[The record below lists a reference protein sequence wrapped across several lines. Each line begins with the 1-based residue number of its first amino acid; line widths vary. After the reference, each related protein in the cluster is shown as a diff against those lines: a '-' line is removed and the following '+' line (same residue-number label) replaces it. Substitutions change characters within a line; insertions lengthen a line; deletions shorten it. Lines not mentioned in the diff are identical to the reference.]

1 MLMRRKSAALFCL
14 VVLALPLVLIS
25 CGGSGGG
32 NNGRSGTVA
41 GTIRDTGSG
50 AAIAGA
56 TVSVF
61 NGLTQLGTTTTDAN
75 GDYTLNVQAEDGYTV
90 QVSAPGYATLNQ
102 NSVTVAEN
110 ATTTLNL
117 QATSTQGTLEGVVRN
132 FVSGLGIAGATV
144 NVYDGAALIATTT
157 TDANG
162 NYTVDVDA
170 GNDYTVEVDL
180 AGFVPPNYNSVDV
193 VADETTTLESILL
206 IPDTFVGDGTV
217 SGTIRDSLS
226 ALGVAGVTVSLR
238 EGLNTQ
244 AGAVVTT
251 GTTDGAGL
259 FSIANVPVGYY
270 TAELAKAG
278 YVTAFVFIYSL
289 GGQVTG
295 DQNASISLVTPLTQ
309 GTLAGVVSDS
319 VSGLGIAG
327 ATVNV
332 YNGAT
337 LIGTT
342 TTGANGNYSLNVPA
356 GSGYSVQVSATGYT
370 TLNQNS
376 VTVAANA
383 TTTLN
388 LQPTFI
394 LGTLAGVVRDSVS
407 GLGIAGATVEVYN
420 GATLIG
426 TTTTDG
432 NGNYTLNVPP
442 GSSYTIQVS
451 DAGYNTLTQTNVTV
465 AGNATTT
472 LNLNPQE
479 IVTQGTLE
487 GVVRNFVSGL
497 GIAGATINVYDDATL
512 IATTTTDANG
522 NYSVEVDTGND
533 YTVEIDS
540 AGFIPATYNS
550 VDIVAD
556 ETTILEAILQIPDSF
571 VGNGTVSGT
580 IKDSLTGN
588 GLAGVTVNL
597 RAGLNTQTGAVV
609 TTGTTNGAGLFSI
622 ANVPTGYYT
631 AELAKTGYIIAFIS
645 IYSLGGQT
653 TGDQNASISPVLAAG
668 ETRIVLT
675 WGGAPSDL
683 DSHLTGPTTSGG
695 RFHIYCVGTSV
706 NDGTVAQ
713 LDADDTTSYGPETV
727 TISTQIAGVYRYSVY
742 DYTNKASN
750 SSTALSNSGAQVKVY
765 QASGLV
771 ATYNIPS
778 NLGGTLWAVF
788 ELSGNTLTALNT
800 LSYNTNQTTIP

>member
-1 MLMRRKSAALFCL
+1 M
-14 VVLALPLVLIS
+14 
-25 CGGSGGG
+25 
-32 NNGRSGTVA
+32 
-41 GTIRDTGSG
+41 
-50 AAIAGA
+50 
-56 TVSVF
+56 
-61 NGLTQLGTTTTDAN
+61 
-75 GDYTLNVQAEDGYTV
+75 
-90 QVSAPGYATLNQ
+90 
-102 NSVTVAEN
+102 
-110 ATTTLNL
+110 
-117 QATSTQGTLEGVVRN
+117 
-132 FVSGLGIAGATV
+132 
-144 NVYDGAALIATTT
+144 
-157 TDANG
+157 
-162 NYTVDVDA
+162 DVDS

-180 AGFVPPNYNSVDV
+180 AGFIPPNYNGVDI
-193 VADETTTLESILL
+193 VADDTTTLESILQ

-226 ALGVAGVTVSLR
+226 AFDFAGVTVSLR

-251 GTTDGAGL
+251 GATDGAGL
-259 FSIANVPVGYY
+259 FSIANVPTGYY

-278 YVTAFVFIYSL
+278 YVTAFIFIHSL
-289 GGQVTG
+289 GGQTTG
-295 DQNASISLVTPLTQ
+295 NQDTSISLQAPLTQGTLAGLVSDSVSGLGVAGATVNVYNGATLIGTTTTDANGNYTVDVDAGTGYTVQVSAAGYTTLNQNSVTVSANATTTLNLQPTLTQ

-420 GATLIG
+420 GATLVG

-442 GSSYTIQVS
+442 GSSYTVQVS

-465 AGNATTT
+465 AGNATTS

-533 YTVEIDS
+533 YTVEINS
-540 AGFIPATYNS
+540 AGFIPATYNN
-550 VDIVAD
+550 VDIVTD

-571 VGNGTVSGT
+571 VGNGTVAGT

-597 RAGLNTQTGAVV
+597 RAGLNTQTGTVV

-631 AELAKTGYIIAFIS
+631 AELAKTGYITAFIS
-645 IYSLGGQT
+645 IYSLGGET
-653 TGDQNASISPVLAAG
+653 TGNQNASISPVLAAG

-675 WGGAPSDL
+675 WGAAPSDL
-683 DSHLTGPTTSGG
+683 DSHLTGPKTSGG
-695 RFHIYCVGTSV
+695 RFHIYYVGTSV
-706 NDGTVAQ
+706 NDGTIAQ
-713 LDADDTTSYGPETV
+713 LDADDTSSYGPETV
-727 TISTQIAGVYRYSVY
+727 TISTQIARVYRYSGY
-742 DYTNKASN
+742 DCTNRASL

-778 NLGGTLWAVF
+778 NVGGTLWAVF
-788 ELSGNTLTALNT
+788 ELSGNTLTPLNT